1 MLENTSKSRFRLNM
15 KIYLLR
21 TWKLSKN
28 KLDDIVD
35 IFFHYWNIIE
45 GLFRFSWIRVTQ
57 NLHLA

>member
-1 MLENTSKSRFRLNM
+1 MLENISKSRFRLNM
-15 KIYLLR
+15 KISLLR

-28 KLDDIVD
+28 ELDDIVD
-35 IFFHYWNIIE
+35 IFFDYLNVIE